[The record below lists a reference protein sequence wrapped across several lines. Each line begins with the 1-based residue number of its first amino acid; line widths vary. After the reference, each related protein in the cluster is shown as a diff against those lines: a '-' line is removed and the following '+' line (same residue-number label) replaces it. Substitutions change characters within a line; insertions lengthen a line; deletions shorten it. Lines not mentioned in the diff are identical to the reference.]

1 MFVQNSSDSFGVL
14 KCIRISKEQKKGVK
28 KQTICWGWEEFWEGI

>member
-1 MFVQNSSDSFGVL
+1 MFVQNCSDSFGVL
-14 KCIRISKEQKKGVK
+14 HQNLKKGGGEGVK